1 MTTDRES
8 GPPTDE
14 MPAVGAPAPITE
26 QLPEQVATTTTAP
39 TAPRKR
45 RRRRH
50 PAAASRILTAGL
62 ATAST
67 FGLIAVLGSAAHA
80 DDVQHAVIVEPS
92 GTAGVGVPVPTA
104 APPPVVVIRRSYVQV
119 DGGTAP
125 AAPPSAAAP
134 ASVPRSAPVTAP
146 PRRTT
151 PVTTSRSS

>member
-1 MTTDRES
+1 MTTEP
-8 GPPTDE
+8 GPE
-14 MPAVGAPAPITE
+14 PATEEIPVVGASAPITE

-39 TAPRKR
+39 TAPRK

-80 DDVQHAVIVEPS
+80 DHVQDAVIVEPS
-92 GTAGVGVPVPTA
+92 GTAGVGVPVPTT

-146 PRRTT
+146 PRRTA